1 MTYEEVI
8 EKIRST
14 TKVSVVSVKDI
25 QHGKSI
31 TLSNG
36 SIINCFNTGKHNVQ
50 GRNTDETKAILGE
63 TAKLGNRKNICCL
76 RS

>member
-25 QHGKSI
+25 QARK
-31 TLSNG
+31 
-36 SIINCFNTGKHNVQ
+36 KYNVVK
-50 GRNTDETKAILGE
+50 RKYY
-63 TAKLGNRKNICCL
+63 KLF
-76 RS
+76 